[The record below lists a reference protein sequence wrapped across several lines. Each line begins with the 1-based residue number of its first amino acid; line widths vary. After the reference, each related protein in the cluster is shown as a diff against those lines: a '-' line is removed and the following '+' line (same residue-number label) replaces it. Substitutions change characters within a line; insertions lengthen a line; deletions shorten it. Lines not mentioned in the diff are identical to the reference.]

1 LKKIIQNIA
10 GALGYS
16 IIKKKNF
23 FKIQRTLDA
32 AIKNKILKDNPIIL
46 DVGAHEGESIVR
58 FKNIFKD
65 PHIHSFEPQEESFNI
80 LKRLKN
86 KNIFVNNFAL
96 GSKEEIKDFYI
107 NSNDATSSFIPL
119 DNSSKHLKGIT
130 TIKNK
135 KINLKKL
142 DDYVAEKE
150 IDYIDL
156 LKIDVQGY
164 ETEVLLGSLKSLS
177 NKIKMI
183 EVEIC
188 FVEYYKNISS
198 FYNIEKII
206 NEQFELYALS
216 SPVARRDGRIKVL
229 DALYIKKVKNLL
241 R

>member
-1 LKKIIQNIA
+1 MKKIIQNIV
-10 GALGYS
+10 GTLGYS

-32 AIKNKILKDNPIIL
+32 AIKNQILKDDPIIF
-46 DVGAHEGESIVR
+46 DVGAHEGESITR

-65 PHIHSFEPQEESFNI
+65 PQIHSFEPQEKSFNA

-86 KNIFVNNFAL
+86 VNIIVNNFAL

-107 NSNDATSSFIPL
+107 NSNDATSSFVPL
-119 DNSSKHLKGIT
+119 DNSSKHLDGIT
-130 TIKNK
+130 TIKNE
-135 KINLKKL
+135 KIVLKKL
-142 DDYVAEKE
+142 DDYVEERK

-164 ETEVLLGSLKSLS
+164 EPEVLLGSLKSLS

-198 FYNIEKII
+198 FYIIEKII
-206 NEQFELYALS
+206 NEQFQLYSLS
-216 SPVARRDGRIKVL
+216 SPTAKTDGRVIFL
-229 DALYIKKVKNLL
+229 DALYIK